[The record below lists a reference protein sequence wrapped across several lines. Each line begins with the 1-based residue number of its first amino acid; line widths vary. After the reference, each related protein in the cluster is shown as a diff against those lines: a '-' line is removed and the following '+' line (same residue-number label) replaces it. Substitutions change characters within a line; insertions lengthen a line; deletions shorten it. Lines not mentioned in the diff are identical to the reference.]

1 MSKTKKS
8 PKAKSKA
15 KAKLKKKAKK
25 EKAKQRAAKKES
37 CPHCRGG
44 AETFRYMGNVYRF
57 DIDLARQI
65 INDGREKIELE
76 PDDVRFSVD
85 SSRIYEQHLEHVDT
99 QYPGI
104 IAHIWYPEP
113 DGTILQ
119 GHVLIDGHHRA
130 ARCLQ
135 LGIPYYVQILS
146 EEESR
151 VVLLEGPDAEAIAAQ
166 VLDDQARTELIEAHD
181 GN

>member
-1 MSKTKKS
+1 MTTAMKEQKKTTPKRS
-8 PKAKSKA
+8 RSAAKAKSSHD
-15 KAKLKKKAKK
+15 
-25 EKAKQRAAKKES
+25 E

-44 AETFRYMGNVYRF
+44 SESFRYMQNIFRF
-57 DIDLARQI
+57 DVDKARQLVS
-65 INDGREKIELE
+65 DGRQPVELE

-85 SSRIYEQHLEHVDT
+85 NSRIYPQHVQHVNPE
-99 QYPGI
+99 YPGI

-113 DGTILQ
+113 DGNVLH

-135 LGIPYYVQILS
+135 LDRPYFVHLLS

-151 VVLLEGPDAEAIAAQ
+151 EVLLDGPN
-166 VLDDQARTELIEAHD
+166 IEEMLS
-181 GN
+181 NLKSQI